1 MSTALIESP
10 TTTTL
15 SNQNEAGFGS
25 VSGLAQ
31 LQTVGEI
38 LAKSTL
44 VPKDFQRNVP
54 NCMIAA
60 NMALRMQ
67 ADPLM
72 VIQNLYVVHGKPGW
86 SSQFLIATFNQCGRF
101 SSIRFEFDGKE
112 GSDEWKC
119 RACATELATG
129 QEIQGSWV
137 SIALAKS
144 EGWYGKNGSKW
155 KTMPQQMLMY
165 RAASFFVRAFA
176 PEIAMGLPTGEE
188 LHDMNLPTATAE
200 SGGAAG
206 LQAML
211 NGEQVEESPAEQ
223 VVDVTP
229 EPTGPTWSE
238 RLKATTTV
246 EELQA
251 LCDEAIEAMAAEGWD
266 GTKIDQWEAAFN
278 ARFNKLQP
286 PS

>member
-1 MSTALIESP
+1 MTATALIEGP
-10 TTTTL
+10 TTTSL
-15 SNQNEAGFGS
+15 SAKNEAGFGS

-31 LQTVGEI
+31 LQTVGQI

-44 VPKDFQRNVP
+44 VPKDFQNNVP

-101 SSIRFEFDGKE
+101 SSIRFEFGGKP
-112 GSDEWKC
+112 GTDAWQC
-119 RACATELATG
+119 RACSTELATR

-137 SIALAKS
+137 SMAMAKA
-144 EGWYGKNGSKW
+144 EGWSTKAGSKW

-188 LHDMNLPTATAE
+188 LHDMQLNEAPPT
-200 SGGAAG
+200 SGAAG
-206 LQAML
+206 LQSLISGAADPVT
-211 NGEQVEESPAEQ
+211 GEPETIETTSTPAWG
-223 VVDVTP
+223 T
-229 EPTGPTWSE
+229 
-238 RLKATTTV
+238 RLKACETLDEWQT
-246 EELQA
+246 LR
-251 LCDEAIEAMAAEGWD
+251 DEAIEAMAAEAWD
-266 GTKIDQWEAAFN
+266 DKKIDQWEAACN
-278 ARFNKLQP
+278 AKFQKL
-286 PS
+286 SAE

>member
-1 MSTALIESP
+1 MSTTLIEREP
-10 TTTTL
+10 YAL
-15 SNQNEAGFGS
+15 SHQNEAGFGS

-44 VPKDFQRNVP
+44 VPKDFQNNVP

-101 SSIRFEFDGKE
+101 SSIRFEFDGKQS
-112 GSDEWKC
+112 SDAWQC

-129 QEIQGSWV
+129 EAIQGAWV

-144 EGWYGKNGSKW
+144 EGWYGKAGSKW

-165 RAASFFVRAFA
+165 RAASFFVRAYA

-188 LHDMNLPTATAE
+188 LHDMNLPTATAA
-200 SGGAAG
+200 SHGAAG

-211 NGEQVEESPAEQ
+211 NGEQVESSTDTI
-223 VVDVTP
+223 DVTP
-229 EPTGPTWSE
+229 DPATVPSWGD
-238 RLKATTTV
+238 RLKACNTTD
-246 EELQA
+246 ELQS
-251 LCDEAIEAMAAEGWD
+251 LRDEALEAMASECWD
-266 GTKIDQWEAAFN
+266 EAKIDKWESACTSKFAKLTAA
-278 ARFNKLQP
+278 A
-286 PS
+286 

>member
-1 MSTALIESP
+1 MSNTSLIEREP
-10 TTTTL
+10 YAL
-15 SNQNEAGFGS
+15 SHQNEAGFGS

-44 VPKDFQRNVP
+44 VPKDFQGNVP

-101 SSIRFEFDGKE
+101 SSIRFEFDGKP
-112 GSDEWKC
+112 GTDAWQC

-129 QEIQGSWV
+129 ESIQGAWV

-144 EGWYGKNGSKW
+144 EGWYGKAGSKW

-165 RAASFFVRAFA
+165 RAASFFVRAYA

-188 LHDMNLPTATAE
+188 LHDMNLPTATAA
-200 SGGAAG
+200 SNRATG

-211 NGEQVEESPAEQ
+211 NGEQVEQET
-223 VVDVTP
+223 VDVQP
-229 EPTGPTWSE
+229 EQPAAASWGE
-238 RLKATTTV
+238 RLKACNTAD
-246 EELQA
+246 ELQA
-251 LCDEAIEAMAAEGWD
+251 LRDEALEAMAEEVWD
-266 GTKIDQWEAAFN
+266 EAKIDQWESACN
-278 ARFNKLQP
+278 ARFNKITA
-286 PS
+286 